1 MKHRK
6 IVFHNSRTQKCKDCR
21 TTASILRQMIS
32 SLSMGSAQ
40 ITKLRSGLTRKSRS
54 EVQVTRPLFLRS
66 QVDIKRTCRRGWLEV
81 TGCQGRSAVGKRHE
95 AKSLAARNSAERLV
109 ASAIRNRED
118 PRFLD
123 IFFAIL
129 FWRLYLIKDSIQ
141 STLIQS
147 VSIQS
152 DITIDD
158 GFAIVCATY
167 N

>member
-6 IVFHNSRTQKCKDCR
+6 VVFHNSRAQKCKDCR

-40 ITKLRSGLTRKSRS
+40 IAKLRSGLTRKGRS

-66 QVDIKRTCRRGWLEV
+66 KVDKKRTCRRGWLEV
-81 TGCQGRSAVGKRHE
+81 TGCQGRSAVGKRHG
-95 AKSLAARNSAERLV
+95 AKNLAARNSVERLV

-123 IFFAIL
+123 IFYAIL
-129 FWRLYLIKDSIQ
+129 YRRPYLIKDR
-141 STLIQS
+141 
-147 VSIQS
+147 
-152 DITIDD
+152 
-158 GFAIVCATY
+158 FKAP
-167 N
+167 